1 MGFSVKGFMQSHE
14 IYQFLLCLIVFLLLT
29 SIFTYFTIYV
39 IKTSIK
45 LIGLGAEDEI
55 IITEYEKAKKSAK
68 ITKALSIFDKV
79 FTLVVCTLLIAFFG
93 VSACVNIESTK
104 AVGDIPVIQVV
115 KSSSMESRYENN
127 DYLFKNDLTD
137 QISTFDLIT
146 VYKLPNEEDLKLY
159 DIVVYEVDN
168 VLVIHR
174 IVEIEEPNAEHSERY
189 FRLQGDAVH
198 YPDKYPVKYSQMKG
212 IYRGERIPFIGSF
225 VMFMQ
230 SPAGYLCILLVL
242 FVLIALP
249 IAEKKILKA
258 KMARLIAIGYL
269 SADGALAST
278 TLTKEETDSIKEVL
292 EEKQPIVENETA
304 ITSSPQILYTE
315 VPNDNFK
322 PVLEEETLVI
332 KEWYETAGKG
342 KTFREKHDTASSEVL
357 YRYNEIV
364 KHLYKIK
371 GLHVWEGKAF
381 ETYKKGRTSI
391 ARLAFKGKSL
401 YAYLAINPNDL
412 QDTKYIYQ
420 DASNIKAYENYPTKV
435 KVSSDRQIK
444 WVNELVSKIA
454 KDSGL
459 YMYAMTTLFS
469 IKGSDKTFEQ
479 KLKEIS
485 SEMLSRYEL
494 ITSHL
499 TSIEGIK
506 AKQSKKH
513 VAYRLG
519 NKAVAKLK
527 IIGKTLNV
535 YLNLQPKKFKN
546 TKYKLIDVSSKKSH
560 ESYPMRVKITSDRQ
574 AKWAIELIDVLVG
587 PTDKVGG

>member
-1 MGFSVKGFMQSHE
+1 MSGFNV
-14 IYQFLLCLIVFLLLT
+14 YVFLICLIVFALLT
-29 SIFTYFTIYV
+29 VIFTCFTVYV
-39 IKTSIK
+39 IKTSVK
-45 LIGLGAEDEI
+45 LINLGAEDEKI
-55 IITEYEKAKKSAK
+55 KTEYLK
-68 ITKALSIFDKV
+68 TKNATKRARALSIFDKV
-79 FTLVVCTLLIAFFG
+79 FSLVVCVVIIAFFG

-104 AVGDIPVIQVV
+104 IVGDVPVIQVV
-115 KSSSMESRYENN
+115 KSASMASKYEKNE
-127 DYLFKNDLTD
+127 YLFKYNIQD
-137 QISTFDLIT
+137 QIQAFDLIT
-146 VYKLPNEEDLKLY
+146 VHKLPKEEELKLY
-159 DIVVYEVDN
+159 DIVVYEVDDM
-168 VLVIHR
+168 LVVHR
-174 IVEIEEPNAEHSERY
+174 IVGIEEPNAEHSERY

-198 YPDKYPVKYSQMKG
+198 YPDKFPVRYSQMKG
-212 IYRGERIPFIGSF
+212 IYRGERIPFVGSF
-225 VMFMQ
+225 VVFMQ

-269 SADGALAST
+269 SADGELAST
-278 TLTKEETDSIKEVL
+278 TLTKEEAESVKEAIQ
-292 EEKQPIVENETA
+292 EKLPIIEGETA
-304 ITSSPQILYTE
+304 VTSSPQILYNE
-315 VPNDNFK
+315 VSNDNFK
-322 PVLEEETLVI
+322 QGLEEERFVI
-332 KEWYETAGKG
+332 KEWYESAGRA

-381 ETYKKGRTSI
+381 ETYKKGRTAI

-454 KDSGL
+454 KDNNL

-469 IKGSDKTFEQ
+469 IKGNDKTFTQ

-513 VAYRLG
+513 VAYKLG

-535 YLNLQPKKFKN
+535 YINLSPKKFKN
-546 TKYKLIDVSSKKSH
+546 TKYKFIDVSSKKSH
-560 ESYPMRVKITSDRQ
+560 EGYPMRVKITSDRQ
-574 AKWAIELIDVLVG
+574 VKWAIELIK
-587 PTDKVGG
+587 KV